1 MAEDLTRMIVVPV
14 DGSENSLISLEYLN
28 TLYGADN
35 NVEVKLFYVLP
46 QLPPILQE
54 EQTKSREVAQKIKAI
69 ENKNLR
75 RAEKILA
82 KARDMLVSKGF
93 AEDRIEVIYQER
105 RVGVARDTCNWADN
119 KRADAV
125 AITTRGLSKIEGFF
139 MGEISSKLIEFCRI
153 APVWI
158 VRGPVESNK
167 VLIGIDSSEN
177 AMRAVDHA
185 GFMLSGTDA
194 EVILYHTLRRLSRF
208 MPPEVLAAAPDIEE
222 IWERSA
228 EQEISSYLEKA
239 KAMLLDAGLS
249 ENKVTTKVVKGTDS
263 PAYDILQEAQASE
276 CGTIVL
282 GQRGY
287 SGAMDFLFGSITKKV
302 IENSAGKAVWFVQ

>member
-1 MAEDLTRMIVVPV
+1 MTGDLTRMIVVPV
-14 DGSENSLISLEYLN
+14 DGSERSLNSLGYVH
-28 TLYGADN
+28 TMYGTNN

-46 QLPPILQE
+46 QLPPILE
-54 EQTKSREVAQKIKAI
+54 DEQTKSREVAQKIKAI

-82 KARDMLVSKGF
+82 QARDMLVSTGF
-93 AEDRIEVIYQER
+93 AENRIEAIYQKR
-105 RVGVARDTCNWADN
+105 LVGIARDTCNWADS

-125 AITTRGLSKIEGFF
+125 AITTRGLSKIEAFF
-139 MGEISSKLIEFCRI
+139 MGEISNKLIEFCRV

-158 VRGPVESNK
+158 VGGQVDSNK

-194 EVILYHTLRRLSRF
+194 EVILFHTLRGLSRF
-208 MPPEVLAAAPDIEE
+208 MPPEVLEAAPDIEE

-228 EQEISSYLEKA
+228 EEEITPYMVKA
-239 KAMLLDAGLS
+239 EAMLLDAGLN
-249 ENKVTTKVVKGTDS
+249 EKQVTTKVVKGTDS
-263 PAYDILQEAQASE
+263 PANDILHEAQASGS
-276 CGTIVL
+276 GTIVL
-282 GQRGY
+282 GRRGY
-287 SGAMDFLFGSITKKV
+287 SGVMDFLFGSITKKI
-302 IENSAGKAVWFVQ
+302 IENSAGRAVWVVQ

>member
-1 MAEDLTRMIVVPV
+1 M
-14 DGSENSLISLEYLN
+14 
-28 TLYGADN
+28 YGTNN

-46 QLPPILQE
+46 QLPPILE
-54 EQTKSREVAQKIKAI
+54 DEQTKSREVAQKIKAI

-82 KARDMLVSKGF
+82 QAKDMLVSKGF
-93 AEDRIEVIYQER
+93 TEDRIEAIYQKR
-105 RVGVARDTCNWADN
+105 RVGIARDTCNWADN

-125 AITTRGLSKIEGFF
+125 AITTRGLSKIEAFF

-158 VRGPVESNK
+158 VGDRLDSNK

-177 AMRAVDHA
+177 AMRAVDHV

-194 EVILYHTLRRLSRF
+194 EVILFHTLRRLSRF
-208 MPPEVLAAAPDIEE
+208 MPPEVLEAGPEIEE

-228 EQEISSYLEKA
+228 EEEITPYMEKA
-239 KAMLLDAGLS
+239 KAMLLDAGLN
-249 ENKVTTKVVKGTDS
+249 EKQVTTKVVKGTDS
-263 PAYDILQEAQASE
+263 PANDILQEAQASGI
-276 CGTIVL
+276 GTIVL
-282 GQRGY
+282 GRRGY
-287 SGAMDFLFGSITKKV
+287 SGVMDFLFGSITKKV
-302 IENSAGKAVWFVQ
+302 IENSAGKAVWVVQ

>member
-1 MAEDLTRMIVVPV
+1 MAEDVTRMIVVPI
-14 DGSENSLISLEYLN
+14 DGSENSLLSLEYLHI
-28 TLYGADN
+28 LYGADN

-46 QLPPILQE
+46 QLPPILQD
-54 EQTKSREVAQKIKAI
+54 EQTKSRQVAQKIKAI

-82 KARDMLVSKGF
+82 KAKDMLVSKGF
-93 AEDRIEVIYQER
+93 AEDRIEAIYQER
-105 RVGVARDTCNWADN
+105 RVGIARDTCNWADN

-125 AITTRGLSKIEGFF
+125 AITTRGLSKIEAFF

-158 VRGPVESNK
+158 VGGRVESNK
-167 VLIGIDSSEN
+167 VLIGIDNSEN

-185 GFMLSGTDA
+185 GFMLSGTNA
-194 EVILYHTLRRLSRF
+194 KVTLFHTLRRLSRF
-208 MPPEVLAAAPDIEE
+208 MPPEVLEVAPDIQE

-228 EQEISSYLEKA
+228 EQEISPYLEKA
-239 KAMLLDAGLS
+239 KALLLGAGLS
-249 ENKVTTKVVKGTDS
+249 EQQVTTKVVKGTDS
-263 PAYDILQEAQASE
+263 PADDILQEARASE

-287 SGAMDFLFGSITKKV
+287 SSAMDFLFGSITKKV
-302 IENSAGKAVWFVQ
+302 IDNSAGKSVWFVQ

>member
-1 MAEDLTRMIVVPV
+1 MTEDLTRMIVIPV
-14 DGSENSLISLEYLN
+14 DGSERSLNSIEYVY
-28 TLYGADN
+28 TMYGTNN

-46 QLPPILQE
+46 QLPPILE
-54 EQTKSREVAQKIKAI
+54 DEQTKSREVAQKIKAI

-82 KARDMLVSKGF
+82 QARDKLVSKGF
-93 AEDRIEVIYQER
+93 AEDRIEAIHQKR
-105 RVGVARDTCNWADN
+105 LVGIARDTCNWADN
-119 KRADAV
+119 ERADAV
-125 AITTRGLSKIEGFF
+125 AITTRGLSKIEAFF

-158 VRGPVESNK
+158 VGGRVDSNK
-167 VLIGIDSSEN
+167 VLIGVDSSEY

-194 EVILYHTLRRLSRF
+194 EVILFHTLRRLSRF
-208 MPPEVLAAAPDIEE
+208 MPPEVLEAAPDIEE

-228 EQEISSYLEKA
+228 EEEITPYMEKA
-239 KAMLLDAGLS
+239 KAMLLDAGLN
-249 ENKVTTKVVKGTDS
+249 EKQVTTKVVKGTDS
-263 PAYDILQEAQASE
+263 PANDILQEAQASGI
-276 CGTIVL
+276 GTIVL

-287 SGAMDFLFGSITKKV
+287 SGVMDFLFGSITKKV
-302 IENSAGKAVWFVQ
+302 IENSAERAVWVVQ

>member
-1 MAEDLTRMIVVPV
+1 MAEDLTRMIVVPI
-14 DGSENSLISLEYLN
+14 DGSENSLISLEYLH
-28 TLYGADN
+28 TLYGARN
-35 NVEVKLFYVLP
+35 KVGVKLFYVLP

-69 ENKNLR
+69 QNKNLR

-93 AEDRIEVIYQER
+93 AEDSIEAIYQDR
-105 RVGVARDTCNWADN
+105 RVGVARDTCDWADK

-125 AITTRGLSKIEGFF
+125 AITTRGLSKIEAFF
-139 MGEISSKLIEFCRI
+139 MGEISSKLVEFCKI

-167 VLIGIDSSEN
+167 VLIGIDNSQNS
-177 AMRAVDHA
+177 MRAVDHA

-194 EVILYHTLRRLSRF
+194 EVILFHTLRRLSRF

-222 IWERSA
+222 IWKRRA

-239 KAMLLDAGLS
+239 KAMLLDAGFR
-249 ENKVTTKVVKGTDS
+249 EKQVTTKVVNGTDS
-263 PAYDILQEAQASE
+263 PAYDILKEAQASE